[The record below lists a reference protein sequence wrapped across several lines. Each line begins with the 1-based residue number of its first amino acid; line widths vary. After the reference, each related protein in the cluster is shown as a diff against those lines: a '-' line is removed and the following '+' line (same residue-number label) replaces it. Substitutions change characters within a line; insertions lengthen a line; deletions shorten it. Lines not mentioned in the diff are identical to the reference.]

1 VQVHDR
7 SPLCTVA
14 LAQYLRHPVTPL
26 LAGEVA
32 RMIREQMYEQPVF
45 LLCPLGLIKP
55 TAARRINY
63 ADSAEFGAMHEQVY
77 LEYGFDIVHVTAGT
91 ATSPAAAIADLSSEP
106 ACESWHGTGSAT
118 DEGIVHH
125 GDHGAEA
132 AAPPV
137 VLRGCQRVDK
147 RRAEVFGGIDVM
159 SQHLHTI
166 DMKWWRSS

>member
-1 VQVHDR
+1 
-7 SPLCTVA
+7 
-14 LAQYLRHPVTPL
+14 
-26 LAGEVA
+26 
-32 RMIREQMYEQPVF
+32 MYEQPVF

-166 DMKWWRSS
+166 DMKWWRSSVLTLRVPVLPRSAPVRASIE